1 MDNGQP
7 ILNNGQTILKCRVY
21 KSKPD
26 ILNFSQSAA
35 FILFL
40 FSNKEIQGTGYPAL
54 VGDPLY
60 STSNL
65 LSKMS
70 STVYF
75 HFGAKQKNCKNIC
88 KCVQDTL
95 VEFCGPYKHPKPKS
109 PKNIRFGDIGNDFL
123 SKISIPK
130 TPLSK
135 ITYSKMIEIDQFH
148 A

>member
-1 MDNGQP
+1 MDNGQG
-7 ILNNGQTILKCRVY
+7 ILINGQAILKCRVY

-60 STSNL
+60 STRSL

-75 HFGAKQKNCKNIC
+75 HFGAKQ
-88 KCVQDTL
+88 
-95 VEFCGPYKHPKPKS
+95 
-109 PKNIRFGDIGNDFL
+109 
-123 SKISIPK
+123 
-130 TPLSK
+130 
-135 ITYSKMIEIDQFH
+135 
-148 A
+148 

>member
-1 MDNGQP
+1 MGRVS
-7 ILNNGQTILKCRVY
+7 LLMGRLSFKCRVY

-60 STSNL
+60 STRSL

-75 HFGAKQKNCKNIC
+75 HFGAKQ
-88 KCVQDTL
+88 
-95 VEFCGPYKHPKPKS
+95 
-109 PKNIRFGDIGNDFL
+109 
-123 SKISIPK
+123 
-130 TPLSK
+130 
-135 ITYSKMIEIDQFH
+135 
-148 A
+148 